1 MLERFS
7 YLSLSDS
14 GERVDRF
21 NLHTSTLCP
30 LCNGEHK
37 EKSIWNDIKG
47 KWGAGKYYRE

>member
-21 NLHTSTLCP
+21 NLNTSTLCP